1 MKRADCFEVRFRP
14 IVIAYLLSST
24 RLALGYLS
32 TYVWCV
38 LLGLMSSVFILIVF
52 LQFLLRNLL
61 FWNLSDFTCSATY
74 LY

>member
-1 MKRADCFEVRFRP
+1 MKRADRFEVRFRP

-38 LLGLMSSVFILIVF
+38 LLDLMSSVFILIVF
-52 LQFLLRNLL
+52 LQFLLRILL
-61 FWNLSDFTCSATY
+61 FWNLSDFTCSDTY
-74 LY
+74 LH